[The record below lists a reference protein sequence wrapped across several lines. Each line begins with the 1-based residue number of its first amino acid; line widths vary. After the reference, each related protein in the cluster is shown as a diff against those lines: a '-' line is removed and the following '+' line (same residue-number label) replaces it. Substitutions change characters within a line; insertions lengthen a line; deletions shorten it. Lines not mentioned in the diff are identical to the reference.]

1 MFLEKRFQMYLNKPT
16 NTQDNRGL
24 QSGEKPAISWHYL
37 IAEQLHTWKCM
48 LNQDFM
54 VEGNKVL
61 GNVVFSIIVF
71 RLIL

>member
-1 MFLEKRFQMYLNKPT
+1 MYLNKPT
-16 NTQDNRGL
+16 NTQDNRGVAKWGGL
-24 QSGEKPAISWHYL
+24 QSGGGKPAIWHYL
-37 IAEQLHTWKCM
+37 IAKQLHIWKCM